1 MEILQEHLMF
11 RRIAQFLLLSLAPFL
26 LSTAVL
32 GQSSSA
38 ESRVILVSGATG
50 TQGGA
55 VARELVNRGYQV
67 RGLTRNPS
75 SETSRALAA
84 LGVEMVHGDFDDP
97 MSLDRAM
104 EGVDGVFSVQQYR
117 GVGVDGEIRQG
128 RAFADAARRAGVGH
142 FVYTSVLYARLDS
155 GVPQFESKREI
166 EDYVRSLGLSYS
178 IIRPAS
184 FMRNLEADREAAL
197 NGVYRSSFPPGKARL
212 HIAPSDIGRF
222 AAEAFDDPEA
232 WNGREIDIAGD
243 RISYTDIAAAMS
255 RVIGRT
261 VRYEPLSPEEY
272 SANATPTDRAR
283 DQWYLELEYPLD
295 VDALR
300 AEFPWL
306 MTVEDYF
313 REAGWGV
320 N

>member
-1 MEILQEHLMF
+1 MF
-11 RRIAQFLLLSLAPFL
+11 EKIVKLALLSFISTFAFTAA
-26 LSTAVL
+26 LSQN
-32 GQSSSA
+32 QSV

-55 VARELVNRGYQV
+55 VARELVSRGYRV
-67 RGLTRNPS
+67 RGLTRNPN
-75 SETSRALAA
+75 SESARALAA
-84 LGVEMVHGDFDDP
+84 LGVDMVRGDFDDP
-97 MSLDRAM
+97 ASLDRAL
-104 EGVDGVFSVQQYR
+104 EGVDGAFSMQQWR

-128 RAFADAARRAGVGH
+128 RAFADAAKRAGVGH

-166 EDYVRSLGLSYS
+166 EDYIRDLGISYS

-184 FMRNLEADREAAL
+184 FMSNLEADREAAL
-197 NGVYRSSFPPGKARL
+197 SGIFRSPFPPEKARL
-212 HIAPSDIGRF
+212 HISPQDIGRF
-222 AAEAFDDPEA
+222 AAEAFDDPES

-243 RISYTDIAAAMS
+243 RISYGDIATAMS
-255 RVIGRT
+255 RVIGST

-272 SANATPTDRAR
+272 GSGASPADRAR

-295 VDALR
+295 VEALR

-313 REAGWGV
+313 REAGWGE

>member
-1 MEILQEHLMF
+1 MI
-11 RRIAQFLLLSLAPFL
+11 RRFVQLLLLSFGSLFLGATVLA
-26 LSTAVL
+26 
-32 GQSSSA
+32 QSPSA
-38 ESRVILVSGATG
+38 EARVILVSGATG

-55 VARELVNRGYQV
+55 VARELVSRGYRV
-67 RGLTRNPS
+67 RGLTRNPN
-75 SETSRALAA
+75 SEASRALAA
-84 LGVEMVHGDFDDP
+84 LGVDMVRGDFDDP
-97 MSLDRAM
+97 ASLDRAL

-117 GVGVDGEIRQG
+117 GVGVEGEIRQG
-128 RAFADAARRAGVGH
+128 KAFADAAERAGVGH

-155 GVPQFESKREI
+155 GVPQFDSKREI
-166 EDYVRSLGLSYS
+166 EDYVRSLGISYS

-184 FMRNLEADREAAL
+184 FMSNLEADREAAL
-197 NGVYRSSFPPGKARL
+197 NGIYRSPYPPEKARL
-212 HIAPSDIGRF
+212 HIAPQDIGRF
-222 AAEAFDDPEA
+222 AAEAFDDPQG
-232 WNGREIDIAGD
+232 WNGREVDIAGD

-272 SANATPTDRAR
+272 AASATPTDRAR

-295 VDALR
+295 LDALR

-306 MTVEDYF
+306 MTVEDYI
-313 REAGWGV
+313 REAGWGA